1 MAHEATFQS
10 ECSFLMIKDRFQKL
24 GEELTVLKF
33 WYETTEVFV
42 GMYSI
47 LLPQGE
53 EARGYHTQNTWGLP
67 LTAEPQFSG
76 ALP

>member
-1 MAHEATFQS
+1 M
-10 ECSFLMIKDRFQKL
+10 
-24 GEELTVLKF
+24 LKF
-33 WYETTEVFV
+33 WYETIEVFV